1 MTKPDKLISA
11 QQAAEMTGLNVKT
24 VLAGRAG
31 TKEFTRVKV
40 GKRRVAFSLNEVQ
53 AWIDRLIAQ
62 AREGRQSQAAKRPK
76 PVKRRSLISQEDV
89 RRIIAPFQKG

>member
-24 VLAGRAG
+24 ILAGKSG
-31 TKEFTRVKV
+31 TKELTRIRV

-62 AREGRQSQAAKRPK
+62 AREGRQSQAAERPR
-76 PVKRRSLISQEDV
+76 PVNRPSPISQEMAQ
-89 RRIIAPFQKG
+89 RIIAPFQKG